1 MVWGLNNFVN
11 SSILGENWYKAKTG
25 GVVSKTAKSCLL
37 WENSWADTL
46 ESGYIMATEYR
57 KEAEKNFTRSTSRI
71 SANKYHNIC
80 RFCQGQGALLHMLC
94 MCKSSTIIHN
104 TPCVPEHS
112 YYWLEG
118 KWNSWERKQYFHKV
132 DQEKHANR
140 RANIPI
146 MNSEVYQ
153 LSPLWTQAISTPLPP
168 TRGEG
173 WMIEHTGAYWGFLL
187 APFDVLD
194 FDQDGWVTIIKTV
207 NIRMDFVAM
216 LK

>member
-1 MVWGLNNFVN
+1 MVWGLNNFGN
-11 SSILGENWYKAKTG
+11 SSIFGENWYKAKTG

-71 SANKYHNIC
+71 SANKYHNIY

-153 LSPLWTQAISTPLPP
+153 LSPLWTQAISTPPSP
-168 TRGEG
+168 NQGGGVDDR
-173 WMIEHTGAYWGFLL
+173 AYRSILRVPAGTFWCSWFWSRWLSDNHQNCQHQNGFCGY
-187 APFDVLD
+187 A
-194 FDQDGWVTIIKTV
+194 
-207 NIRMDFVAM
+207 
-216 LK
+216 